1 MKKVI
6 IAVDPG
12 ASGGIAV
19 RYPDGEIV
27 VEAMPATEADAVMS
41 IKTAQKY
48 SGIEGHSI
56 VAYVEKV
63 GGYVKGKGAPG
74 SSMFNF
80 GRGVGV
86 IHGALIAL
94 EIPTVEVTPQAWQ
107 KALGTGQSKT
117 YGKKWK
123 DHLKGIA
130 QRMFPALKP
139 TLKTADALL
148 ILEHARRKEWMG

>member
-74 SSMFNF
+74 SAMFNF
-80 GRGVGV
+80 GLGVGV
-86 IHGALIAL
+86 IHGTLITL
-94 EIPTVEVTPQAWQ
+94 GIPTFEVTPQAWQ

-123 DHLKGIA
+123 AHLKGIA
-130 QRMFPALKP
+130 QRLFPHQKP

-148 ILEHARRKEWMG
+148 ILEHARRKEGVG